1 MLLHTIVLLFC
12 YKNNSVDYHWDA
24 CYFAI
29 YAILLFRGLPG
40 TGTLAILL
48 LCYFAILWFTTGT
61 LAILLF
67 MLFCYSVTTTGT
79 LAILLFMLFCYSV
92 IITTGTLAILLFCD
106 YHWVTCYFA
115 IYAILLFHGLPGTGT
130 LAILLLILCMLVI
143 LLFCGVPRGRLL
155 FCYLC

>member
-48 LCYFAILWFTTGT
+48 
-61 LAILLF
+61 
-67 MLFCYSVTTTGT
+67 FCYSVVYHCSLHEGVTFSIHFLICIGNT
-79 LAILLFMLFCYSV
+79 LFTLVARRMRLGLAHCASANVCAFM
-92 IITTGTLAILLFCD
+92 IIYCA
-106 YHWVTCYFA
+106 HV
-115 IYAILLFHGLPGTGT
+115 
-130 LAILLLILCMLVI
+130 V
-143 LLFCGVPRGRLL
+143 
-155 FCYLC
+155 

>member
-1 MLLHTIVLLFC
+1 MLLHTILLLFC

-61 LAILLF
+61 LAILLY
-67 MLFCYSVTTTGT
+67 LGD
-79 LAILLFMLFCYSV
+79 A
-92 IITTGTLAILLFCD
+92 
-106 YHWVTCYFA
+106 CYFA
-115 IYAILLFHGLPGTGT
+115 IYAILLFCDYQKQYHCMGCLKTTEVHKKIDERT
-130 LAILLLILCMLVI
+130 LSEH
-143 LLFCGVPRGRLL
+143 P
-155 FCYLC
+155 

>member
-67 MLFCYSVTTTGT
+67 MLFCYSV
-79 LAILLFMLFCYSV
+79 
-92 IITTGTLAILLFCD
+92 IITTGTPAILLL
-106 YHWVTCYFA
+106 CYFA
-115 IYAILLFHGLPGTGT
+115 IL
-130 LAILLLILCMLVI
+130 
-143 LLFCGVPRGRLL
+143 
-155 FCYLC
+155 

>member
-48 LCYFAILWFTTGT
+48 
-61 LAILLF
+61 F
-67 MLFCYSVTTTGT
+67 MLFCYSVVIKSCIPITSITSEIGT
-79 LAILLFMLFCYSV
+79 
-92 IITTGTLAILLFCD
+92 
-106 YHWVTCYFA
+106 
-115 IYAILLFHGLPGTGT
+115 
-130 LAILLLILCMLVI
+130 
-143 LLFCGVPRGRLL
+143 
-155 FCYLC
+155 